1 MCGKSKKSQ
10 TKKMFGRLSPLRCSR
25 TSLFQSMRAP
35 GQLSPSVRGK
45 GLAGEMWNAIP
56 WLERISNCLMTHLVE
71 WRPLV
76 SAAGVGTKLASFL
89 TWSFSP
95 HLARYHLLH
104 HLQSIVINDSN
115 GQLLG
120 TWLLHDDNMNHCSKS
135 TFHKMWKLRPEVD
148 VSQLE
153 RELNETIQFGQYPHS
168 SFLILSIYIFLWASD
183 LVQNIWRRRKTKFPF
198 HFRFSLF

>member
-1 MCGKSKKSQ
+1 
-10 TKKMFGRLSPLRCSR
+10 MFGRLSPLRCSR

-45 GLAGEMWNAIP
+45 GLAGEMSLLDFKGIQIVW
-56 WLERISNCLMTHLVE
+56 ISNCLMTRLVE

-120 TWLLHDDNMNHCSKS
+120 TWLLHDDTMNHWSNYCSKS

-153 RELNETIQFGQYPHS
+153 RELNETIQFGEYPHS

-198 HFRFSLF
+198 HFRFSFF